1 MSIEQNVAELYMSI
15 LAKYLSEIDNRGH
28 MVIGTDAKRHIDT
41 AFPRTYYGKLVNS
54 KHFCFTVALENAL
67 PVPYLDIPLED
78 VIRFKQQRQQELFQI
93 RKKLRNFEN
102 QISTCETMNQMQ
114 GVICDFKELW
124 QKELMELD
132 KMMKD
137 NRISYFMGCMKSLV
151 TASIPGIT
159 TALST
164 YLGGYIPPWIVVASL
179 GLVGS
184 IGIGVNSVKYRKER
198 YQALHKSDFLY
209 LYQAKR
215 QGLIN
220 VRPETI
226 QL

>member
-1 MSIEQNVAELYMSI
+1 
-15 LAKYLSEIDNRGH
+15 
-28 MVIGTDAKRHIDT
+28 
-41 AFPRTYYGKLVNS
+41 
-54 KHFCFTVALENAL
+54 
-67 PVPYLDIPLED
+67 
-78 VIRFKQQRQQELFQI
+78 
-93 RKKLRNFEN
+93 
-102 QISTCETMNQMQ
+102 MNQMQ

-124 QKELMELD
+124 QKELMELG

-184 IGIGVNSVKYRKER
+184 IGIGVNSIKYRKER
-198 YQALHKSDFLY
+198 TKHYIKVIFCIYTGQKARTNKCPS
-209 LYQAKR
+209 R
-215 QGLIN
+215 NNSTIN
-220 VRPETI
+220 QLLNKETFRHGRVWYKY
-226 QL
+226 

>member
-1 MSIEQNVAELYMSI
+1 MLLQVS
-15 LAKYLSEIDNRGH
+15 
-28 MVIGTDAKRHIDT
+28 
-41 AFPRTYYGKLVNS
+41 
-54 KHFCFTVALENAL
+54 
-67 PVPYLDIPLED
+67 
-78 VIRFKQQRQQELFQI
+78 
-93 RKKLRNFEN
+93 
-102 QISTCETMNQMQ
+102 
-114 GVICDFKELW
+114 
-124 QKELMELD
+124 
-132 KMMKD
+132 
-137 NRISYFMGCMKSLV
+137 
-151 TASIPGIT
+151 PGIT

-226 QL
+226 NYKQLLNKETFRHGRVWYKY